1 MPFSHPNPPHLHFVP
16 PRSPAARPVRPTR
29 PDWRARHICGQ
40 DAASLADVA
49 ASVCCISAALKDR
62 RLTLLPDSTSDA
74 CAEGVSHRDVARLA
88 THCSL
93 YIRPLT
99 GHPHAVG
106 LMHSTPSLRCMLHC
120 PFPTNP
126 PRLHSVPPRSPAARP
141 VRPAR
146 PDWRARHMRAECQLS
161 QPRPPRWCTWV
172 RSVRVRSCSARL
184 RRGGTSSLP

>member
-1 MPFSHPNPPHLHFVP
+1 MQEQEQEPEQEQESKSKIS
-16 PRSPAARPVRPTR
+16 REQERESKSESKSKSKSESKSDSKSDSKSEGA
-29 PDWRARHICGQ
+29 RAR
-40 DAASLADVA
+40 ARERA
-49 ASVCCISAALKDR
+49 
-62 RLTLLPDSTSDA
+62 SDA

-126 PRLHSVPPRSPAARP
+126 PHLHSVSPRSPAARP
-141 VRPAR
+141 VRPTR